1 MGSKQA
7 SGRFT
12 ATTVIIIINTYAF
25 FFGFAQGEFL
35 SICIWGCW
43 GTNRD
48 DK

>member
-25 FFGFAQGEFL
+25 FLVLRRGSF
-35 SICIWGCW
+35 
-43 GTNRD
+43 
-48 DK
+48 